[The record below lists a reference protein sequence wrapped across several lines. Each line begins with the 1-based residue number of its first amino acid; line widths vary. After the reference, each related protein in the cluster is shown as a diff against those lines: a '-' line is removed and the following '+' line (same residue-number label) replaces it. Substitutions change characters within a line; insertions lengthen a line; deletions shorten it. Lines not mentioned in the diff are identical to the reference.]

1 MNTMMWEHPFTAKQ
15 LKVLDEL
22 GIVQIP
28 PISKTLVCGDT
39 GVGAM
44 AEVAT
49 IVEIVKNYSSQA
61 NL

>member
-1 MNTMMWEHPFTAKQ
+1 MNTMMWEHPFTSKQ
-15 LKVLDEL
+15 LKAIEEL

-44 AEVAT
+44 ADLGT
-49 IVEIVKNYSSQA
+49 IVEAVKFHVK
-61 NL
+61 LI